1 MVVMEERE
9 MGRQRIYPMRKC
21 IAEGCENKHYAKGFC
36 RKHYGTEWRKAKYFK
51 KMESTIAFKIEKI

>member
-1 MVVMEERE
+1 

-36 RKHYGTEWRKAKYFK
+36 RKHYGTEWRKAKSFE
-51 KMESTIAFKIEKI
+51 KMETTIALKIDKV